1 LGFSAAVLVGLLG
14 APGAQAAPSDARP
27 HELVYSAQTVTT
39 NGNKVVIPTS
49 VLNFVLGNQGA
60 ANTDTVTIFAP
71 PGATF
76 AGSTGFPN
84 AFFECTPAVAGGNS
98 NDNFVTATVQGANIS

>member
-1 LGFSAAVLVGLLG
+1 MVTKTSRGVTQMNARAGMGLSAAVLVGLLG

-27 HELVYSAQTVTT
+27 HELVYSAQTVAT

-49 VLNFVLGNQGA
+49 VLNFVLGNRGN

-76 AGSTGFPN
+76 AGN
-84 AFFECTPAVAGGNS
+84 AAGFFECAPA
-98 NDNFVTATVQGANIS
+98 